1 MSNTA
6 NIITLAQAFTLMNS
20 TGGAFFGATFEKK
33 DGTLT
38 KRSLRLE
45 VRKGVTGV
53 GLSYDPAAHG
63 LMTVFDTNAK
73 NRKTGAQ
80 GAFRSLNLSGLRS
93 LRVSG
98 EVYSVQG

>member
-1 MSNTA
+1 MNK
-6 NIITLAQAFTLMNS
+6 IITIIDAAQAFALMNS

-45 VRKGVTGV
+45 VTKGVTGA

-63 LMTVFDTNAK
+63 LMTVFDTNAR
-73 NRKTGAQ
+73 NRKTGEQ

-93 LRVSG
+93 LRINGAEYVVRG
-98 EVYSVQG
+98 